1 MNCECRLIAALGM
14 GFGNA
19 ALNVISSM
27 GNRWKLAVKKRCA
40 EQRNGLESVKKKA
53 LRISSSYCLI
63 YLHFSLYTVRP
74 DRAVRAV
81 SGS

>member
-1 MNCECRLIAALGM
+1 M

-40 EQRNGLESVKKKA
+40 EQRNGLESVKKKSPQNKFFI
-53 LRISSSYCLI
+53 LFDLFTLQFI
-63 YLHFSLYTVRP
+63 YSETRQGRKSCQWFLTTLK
-74 DRAVRAV
+74 
-81 SGS
+81 

>member
-1 MNCECRLIAALGM
+1 MEIGCEKTLR
-14 GFGNA
+14 
-19 ALNVISSM
+19 
-27 GNRWKLAVKKRCA
+27 RA
-40 EQRNGLESVKKKA
+40 EKWPGKCEKKKA